1 MKRVEELLKD
11 ICNCDALTSDIDI
24 NKYIAEKVKCVD
36 DKQLAHY
43 LTVQALV
50 PEYLIKGEMTT
61 LVGLY
66 VKGIVSKA

>member
-43 LTVQALV
+43 LTV
-50 PEYLIKGEMTT
+50 
-61 LVGLY
+61 
-66 VKGIVSKA
+66 